1 MAIPRSNPSYIST
14 VDEGAGTD
22 ATSTT
27 SAALMAANPD
37 RQYCR
42 VTNVDGVILVALGL
56 GVAAEAGKGIVL
68 GPLEHWEMPSH
79 AIFTGAIN
87 VESASGTPSVAFVE
101 Y

>member
-1 MAIPRSNPSYIST
+1 MAIPNNNPSYNST
-14 VDEGAGTD
+14 TDEGAGTK
-22 ATSTT
+22 ATSIS
-27 SAALMAANPD
+27 SASMMAANSD

-87 VESASGTPSVAFVE
+87 VESASGTPNVAFVE